1 MISKRLFGTL
11 TKLHQW
17 NVNPIHLQ
25 HLSSHGYSII
35 DNALPTETALSLRD
49 ELVASAMTQP
59 KLLTPNSTISLNPK
73 TNTRQLVAKHN
84 IAEFD
89 LAFDKVAHALPT
101 LSRFAKDPSLL
112 AAINNSSPALNL
124 KHQTV
129 KAQINF
135 GNGGCF
141 PMHYDTD
148 AKLDQR
154 KVTAIVY
161 LNEQY
166 QKGDG
171 GELRVYPFP
180 MTGSVDVEPLFNR
193 VVLFSSAW
201 CLHRVLPSVVDRLCF
216 TIWISGA
223 KPEESLVVTEEKVN
237 RQDFLLWKENRQ
249 LLTKLVYADEWI
261 QSIQDSHP
269 DTPERDLLVDT
280 HIRDCLAIDRRLK
293 DYFPEGYE
301 GFDMKDWIGYFE
313 GRRVDW
319 F

>member
-1 MISKRLFGTL
+1 
-11 TKLHQW
+11 
-17 NVNPIHLQ
+17 
-25 HLSSHGYSII
+25 
-35 DNALPTETALSLRD
+35 
-49 ELVASAMTQP
+49 MTQP
-59 KLLTPNSTISLNPK
+59 NLLTPNSTVSLSQHSRK
-73 TNTRQLVAKHN
+73 LIAKHN

-89 LAFDKVAHALPT
+89 LAFDKVSKALPT
-101 LSRFAKDPSLL
+101 LSTFARDKSLL
-112 AAINNSSPALNL
+112 EKLNESSTFNNNNNALGLTN
-124 KHQTV
+124 QTV

-148 AKLDQR
+148 AKLDNR

-166 QKGDG
+166 QTGHDG

-180 MTGSVDVEPLFNR
+180 MSSSIDVEPKFNR
-193 VVLFSSAW
+193 LVLFSSAW

-216 TIWISGA
+216 TIWMSGDGGMSDSNVGA
-223 KPEESLVVTEEKVN
+223 SDVTAGGGAVGNNVEDSC
-237 RQDFLLWKENRQ
+237 DFLLRKENRQ

-261 QSIQDSHP
+261 QSLQESHP
-269 DTPERDLLVDT
+269 DSLERDALVDT

-293 DYFPEGYE
+293 DHLPEGYE
-301 GFDMKDWIGYFE
+301 EFQWKEWYSFFE
-313 GRRVDW
+313 GRNVDW